1 MKNVSKIVKF
11 IVVLS
16 LGTVVIS
23 SCTSKR
29 NNGKSDITIT
39 YPPTI
44 EQIEITTTETANKI
58 ASSTRFPNGKFP
70 DMPDIEE
77 QVLLGNEMIK
87 IYM

>member
-29 NNGKSDITIT
+29 NNSKSDITIT
-39 YPPTI
+39 YPPTT
-44 EQIEITTTETANKI
+44 EQVEITTTDTANKI
-58 ASSTRFPNGKFP
+58 ETSTRFPKEKFP